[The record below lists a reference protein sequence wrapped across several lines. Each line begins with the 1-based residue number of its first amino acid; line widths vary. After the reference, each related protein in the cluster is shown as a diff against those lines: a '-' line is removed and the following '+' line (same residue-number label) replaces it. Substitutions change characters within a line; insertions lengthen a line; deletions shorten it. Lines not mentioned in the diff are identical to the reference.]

1 MKRHLLI
8 VEDDSALNQL
18 LSMIFEEQ
26 GYAVASAYSKAEA
39 LEKLALSVPDL
50 ALVDQQLP
58 DGIGLDLLVQLKER
72 EPDLVA
78 IMITGVH
85 DLDVAIRAIK
95 KGAYDFIY
103 KPIKT
108 EELLHVVERALEHRR
123 LVRKVKA
130 LKSEVEKPVTLGEM
144 IGKSQAMVAVSK
156 EIALVAGSDARVLIT
171 GESGTG
177 KELVARAIHSHS
189 HREGPFLAVN
199 CAAIVDTL
207 LESDLFGHEKGA
219 FTGAVARKI
228 GKFELASEGTL
239 FLDEVGELALPLQAK
254 LLRILQEGT
263 FTRVGGT
270 QQLTSQ
276 ARVIAATNREL
287 SNEVEAGHFR
297 RDLFYRLNVISIH
310 IPPLRERHEDIPLL
324 VHGLMERL
332 AENLHRSPLQI
343 TPAAMNTLVVYDWP
357 GNVRELE
364 NILTQALLRARD
376 TVLTPDLLNLQP
388 PAEADIAKTE
398 ERHAG
403 FRSQD
408 GSLLNLD
415 ELEAQHIQ
423 RTLEETFG
431 HKGKTCEILGISRP
445 ALERK
450 IHKYGLQLPRMY

>member
-8 VEDDSALNQL
+8 VEDDTALNQL
-18 LSMIFEEQ
+18 LSMLFEEQ
-26 GYAVASAYSKAEA
+26 GYTVASAYSKTEA
-39 LEKLALSVPDL
+39 LKQITLSGPDL

-58 DGIGLDLLVQLKER
+58 DGTGLDLLVEIKEK
-72 EPDLVA
+72 EPDLVL
-78 IMITGVH
+78 IMVTGVH
-85 DLDVAIRAIK
+85 DLDVAIKAIQ

-123 LVRKVKA
+123 LVHKVKA

-177 KELVARAIHSHS
+177 KELVARAIHTHS

-228 GKFELASEGTL
+228 GKFELASDGTL

-270 QQLTSQ
+270 QQLTTQ

-287 SNEVEAGHFR
+287 ADEVEAGHFR

-324 VHGLMERL
+324 VHGLMKRL

-343 TPAAMNTLVVYDWP
+343 TPAAMNALVAYDWP

-376 TVLTPDLLNLQP
+376 TVLTPDLLNLQR
-388 PAEADIAKTE
+388 ALE
-398 ERHAG
+398 ETDVPNENHAA

-408 GSLLNLD
+408 GLLLSLD

-423 RTLEETFG
+423 RTLDETFG

-450 IHKYGLQLPRMY
+450 IHKYGLQLPRMQ

>member
-8 VEDDSALNQL
+8 VEDDAALNQL
-18 LSMIFEEQ
+18 LVMLFEEQ
-26 GYAVASAYSKAEA
+26 DYIVDSAFSKAEA
-39 LEKLALSVPDL
+39 LEKLALGVPDL
-50 ALVDQQLP
+50 VLIDQRLP
-58 DGIGLDLLVQLKER
+58 DGIGLDLLAQIKTR

-85 DLDVAIRAIK
+85 DLDLAIQAIQ

-108 EELLHVVERALEHRR
+108 EQLVHGVERALEHKR
-123 LVRKVKA
+123 LVHKVKG
-130 LKSEVEKPVTLGEM
+130 LKSQVEKPVTLGEM
-144 IGKSQAMVAVSK
+144 IGKSEAMVAVSK
-156 EIALVAGSDARVLIT
+156 EIALVAGSDVRVLIT
-171 GESGTG
+171 GDSGTG
-177 KELVARAIHSHS
+177 KELVAQAIHSHS
-189 HREGPFLAVN
+189 NREGPFLAVN

-219 FTGAVARKI
+219 FTGAVARKL

-270 QQLTSQ
+270 QQITTQ
-276 ARVIAATNREL
+276 ARVIAATNRDL
-287 SNEVEAGHFR
+287 RAEVEAGRFR

-310 IPPLRERHEDIPLL
+310 IPPLRERREDIPLL
-324 VHGLMERL
+324 VHGLMKRL
-332 AENLHRSPLQI
+332 AQNLHRCPLQI
-343 TPAAMNTLVVYDWP
+343 TPAAMNALMAYDWP

-364 NILTQALLRARD
+364 NTLTQALLRARD
-376 TVLTPDLLNLQP
+376 TVLTPDLLTLQP
-388 PAEADIAKTE
+388 TAALAAPGVVTN
-398 ERHAG
+398 RTF
-403 FRSQD
+403 FRD
-408 GSLLNLD
+408 ENGVLLSLD

-423 RTLEETFG
+423 RALDETLG
-431 HKGKTCEILGISRP
+431 HKGKTCGILGISRP

-450 IHKYGLQLPRMY
+450 IQKYRLQLPVIS